1 MHVAL
6 DIGVV
11 IFALHTGLALAGRAL
26 FASNDVSLDVLSV
39 SVRLRDGPL
48 ALLLRHTLS
57 FRLPRGSALVAL

>member
-6 DIGVV
+6 DVGIVM
-11 IFALHTGLALAGRAL
+11 FAIHTGLALAGRAL
-26 FASNDVSLDVLSV
+26 FASIDVSLDVLSV
-39 SVRLRDGPL
+39 GVRLRDGPL